1 MTGEELALRAEDGAR
16 LEGTLSE
23 SGVEGTATLADGQQL
38 DFTAQPATGIA
49 GLYTVTF
56 AADGQLQG
64 ISAAGGTVTG
74 QVDTE
79 AGTPGA
85 TPAAGSRLVMRVTGP
100 QGATAQLEARAVP
113 ATSVEAGTARLIVLA
128 EGQLR
133 GKRTKDSKG
142 DQGYIDPNADL

>member
-1 MTGEELALRAEDGAR
+1 MSRVSRERQPSPMGSSWISPRSQPPGSPAS
-16 LEGTLSE
+16 TLSE
-23 SGVEGTATLADGQQL
+23 L
-38 DFTAQPATGIA
+38 
-49 GLYTVTF
+49 F

-100 QGATAQLEARAVP
+100 QGVTAQLEARAVP

-142 DQGYIDPNADL
+142 DQGYIDSNADL